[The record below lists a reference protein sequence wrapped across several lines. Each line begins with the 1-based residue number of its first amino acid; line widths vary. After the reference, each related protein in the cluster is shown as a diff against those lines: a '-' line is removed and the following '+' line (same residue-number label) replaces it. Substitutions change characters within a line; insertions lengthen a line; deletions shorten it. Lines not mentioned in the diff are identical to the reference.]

1 MRILL
6 IEDDTHKATH
16 ISDHLHDSLSGD
28 ILIKTVRSYQSGL
41 QAVMTE
47 PWDTVLLDMS
57 LPTYDITPTEDGY
70 RFDAFAGRNILF
82 EMKRKNIVCR
92 VIVITQY
99 DTLGE
104 GLDRVTLEELR
115 QQLKDAFP
123 DSYKGAV
130 YYSSSETN
138 WKEALVALI
147 GQT

>member
-1 MRILL
+1 VRILL

-16 ISDHLHDSLSGD
+16 ISSHLYDKLQGD
-28 ILIKTVRSYQSGL
+28 IFITTVRSYQSGL

-47 PWDTVLLDMS
+47 PWDVVLLDMS

-70 RFDAFAGRNILF
+70 RFDAFAGRSILS
-82 EMKRKNIVCR
+82 EMKRKNVVCR

-99 DTLGE
+99 NTLGE
-104 GLDRVTLEELR
+104 GQDRVTLDELS
-115 QQLKDAFP
+115 QQLKDTFP

-138 WKEALVALI
+138 WKDALI
-147 GQT
+147 ALMGRT

>member
-1 MRILL
+1 VKILL

-16 ISDHLHDSLSGD
+16 ISDHLHGNLSGD
-28 ILIKTVRSYQSGL
+28 ISIRTVRSYQSGL
-41 QAVMTE
+41 QAIMTE
-47 PWDTVLLDMS
+47 PWDIVLLDMS
-57 LPTYDITPTEDGY
+57 LPNYDISPTEDGY

-82 EMKRKNIVCR
+82 EIKRKNVVCR

-104 GLDRVTLEELR
+104 GQDRLTLGELR
-115 QQLKDAFP
+115 NQLKEMFP

-138 WKEALVALI
+138 WKDALVALI
-147 GQT
+147 GQA